1 MGLNLHQSVRDA
13 LPVRL
18 GDRKYNIDPA
28 RLERSTIDP
37 IRQGFDTQG
46 SPGEQSLNQ
55 AGVWKRTRDDWSLG
69 AGQLNADTQDS
80 SPRRFNA
87 STGVDVWTEN
97 EVSLLPTVTLKKPL
111 TATNQYMAT
120 ANDGSNDYIYVC
132 DGSNVQYSTNIGATW
147 ATPISAPAGGA
158 IVSAA
163 SDGANLYVASTAG
176 GKIQEVSGAAATGNA
191 WTLASVDGV
200 WVANGYLFGSVGSR
214 LYEGSDFT
222 STDVTDSSFT
232 QVTAW
237 KDVIGT
243 PVGVFATGT
252 KGDKSRVYYIGIND
266 SNTSLLPPVISAE
279 LPDGELVNTLAYYG
293 GMVIIGTTRGV
304 RLATINGSGYL
315 SYGPVIEITGGVSY
329 LEPQGEFVWFNWD
342 NYDSPF
348 DATARTGLGRLGLKE
363 FTGTIVPAYA
373 SDLMA
378 ETTGLIQGI
387 ITTTDGRRMFTVS
400 GDGAYLETTATKELN
415 GYIDEGRFRWGITEL
430 KALVSSDIRHTELNT
445 SQSVVLSVTTDDYI
459 NGIEPDATIVST
471 SDTKT
476 AVAETVGVTG
486 LTGEWFTP
494 ELKLS
499 HSGGP
504 GPALKRWTLRA
515 IPMPYVSEV
524 VSLPIILATQ
534 TRHDNRDVYIDTF
547 DDYTYLKTLME
558 NRTLV
563 TFEMGSESTTVYV
576 AGVSYAA
583 GSIAKW
589 SDDGNWFEGT
599 ITVQVVTVQGL

>member
-1 MGLNLHQSVRDA
+1 
-13 LPVRL
+13 
-18 GDRKYNIDPA
+18 
-28 RLERSTIDP
+28 
-37 IRQGFDTQG
+37 
-46 SPGEQSLNQ
+46 
-55 AGVWKRTRDDWSLG
+55 
-69 AGQLNADTQDS
+69 
-80 SPRRFNA
+80 
-87 STGVDVWTEN
+87 
-97 EVSLLPTVTLKKPL
+97 
-111 TATNQYMAT
+111 
-120 ANDGSNDYIYVC
+120 
-132 DGSNVQYSTNIGATW
+132 
-147 ATPISAPAGGA
+147 
-158 IVSAA
+158 
-163 SDGANLYVASTAG
+163 
-176 GKIQEVSGAAATGNA
+176 
-191 WTLASVDGV
+191 
-200 WVANGYLFGSVGSR
+200 
-214 LYEGSDFT
+214 
-222 STDVTDSSFT
+222 
-232 QVTAW
+232 
-237 KDVIGT
+237 
-243 PVGVFATGT
+243 
-252 KGDKSRVYYIGIND
+252 
-266 SNTSLLPPVISAE
+266 
-279 LPDGELVNTLAYYG
+279 
-293 GMVIIGTTRGV
+293 
-304 RLATINGSGYL
+304 
-315 SYGPVIEITGGVSY
+315 
-329 LEPQGEFVWFNWD
+329 
-342 NYDSPF
+342 
-348 DATARTGLGRLGLKE
+348 
-363 FTGTIVPAYA
+363 
-373 SDLMA
+373 MA